1 MYLDIGRDNDD
12 DYHDGES
19 SDENQYEQLDDKN
32 KFNQVEINKQLFKEQ
47 YYEEQYAID

>member
-1 MYLDIGRDNDD
+1 MSNLMI
-12 DYHDGES
+12 
-19 SDENQYEQLDDKN
+19 KN